1 MSVAAEQLQRA
12 VELVRTYIDTPRRN
26 TAVAHLRDVV
36 DAVKR
41 EERPRKEERIM
52 SDTER
57 LVWAAVFAAHWT
69 AQTERIRK
77 YGGEVS
83 DRELADAAAGQA
95 HRALEALHQ
104 VLDIQALE
112 AV

>member
-1 MSVAAEQLQRA
+1 M
-12 VELVRTYIDTPRRN
+12 
-26 TAVAHLRDVV
+26 TAL
-36 DAVKR
+36 
-41 EERPRKEERIM
+41 ERQ
-52 SDTER
+52 
-57 LVWAAVFAAHWT
+57 VWAAVYATQWT

-83 DRELADAAAGQA
+83 DRDLADDAAGQA

-112 AV
+112 AA